1 MSKIDSIIE
10 KVQKL
15 LALAKSSNI
24 NEAAAATAAANK
36 LIDQYRLS
44 EADLSLSSEDDQLI
58 EDDGFVY
65 ETGRIVPWKNSLA
78 ITLAKHYGCA
88 MFNSTVYPNG
98 RKVSRYKL
106 IGKKSDIQITKYMFS
121 WLTAECQ
128 RLVEK
133 EAQGKGKIF
142 SQSYCQGFVSGVSQQ
157 LTISREAAKQEA
169 SSAAIVKIDS
179 REQEAIHFMNQN
191 YNLKANKASSASRI
205 DPRAFDAGMNK
216 GKSIHLGNGL
226 DTKKVKLLSS

>member
-58 EDDGFVY
+58 EDDGFIY
-65 ETGRIVPWKNSLA
+65 ETGRIIPWKNSLA

-88 MFNSTVYPNG
+88 MFNSTIYPNG

-121 WLTAECQ
+121 WLTAECN
-128 RLVEK
+128 RLLEK
-133 EAQGKGKIF
+133 EAYGKGKIF

-157 LTISREAAKQEA
+157 LAESRAAVKQEA
-169 SSAAIVKIDS
+169 SSSAIIKIDA
-179 REQEAIHFMNQN
+179 REQEAVSFMNKL
-191 YNLKANKASSASRI
+191 YNLKSSKTHSASRI
-205 DPRAFDAGMNK
+205 DPRAFDAGMSK
-216 GKSIHLGNGL
+216 GKSIHLGQSLNN
-226 DTKKVKLLSS
+226 KQVKLLNS

>member
-44 EADLSLSSEDDQLI
+44 EADLSLSSEDDQI
-58 EDDGFVY
+58 VEDDGFVY
-65 ETGRIVPWKNSLA
+65 ETGRIIPWKNSLA

-88 MFNSTVYPNG
+88 MFNSTIYPNG

-121 WLTAECQ
+121 WLTAECN
-128 RLVEK
+128 RLLEK
-133 EAQGKGKIF
+133 EAYGKGKIF

-157 LTISREAAKQEA
+157 LVQSRAAAKQEA
-169 SSAAIVKIDS
+169 SSSAIIKIDA
-179 REQEAIHFMNQN
+179 REQEAVSFMNKL
-191 YNLKANKASSASRI
+191 YNLKSSKAHSASRI
-205 DPRAFDAGMNK
+205 DPRAFDAGMSK
-216 GKSIHLGNGL
+216 GKSIHLGQSLNN
-226 DTKKVKLLSS
+226 KQVKLLNS